1 MHLGKAGAAPAPA
14 YRGRPHVSLAA
25 RSFDRCGNE
34 QARYK
39 RPARFV
45 FAGSRSEIQEFRNG
59 MHAGIRC
66 VVAKSRSTSACFDAI
81 RAADALRKP
90 EWLTELTWL
99 TWLTFA
105 TPAKKPRLSRG

>member
-1 MHLGKAGAAPAPA
+1 MNQGKAGAVLVPAF
-14 YRGRPHVSLAA
+14 RGRPHGSLAA

-39 RPARFV
+39 RPAQFV
-45 FAGSRSEIQEFRNG
+45 FVGSQSEIQEFRNG

-66 VVAKSRSTSACFDAI
+66 VVAEGRSTSACFDAI

-90 EWLTELTWL
+90 HWLTWL

-105 TPAKKPRLSRG
+105 TPAKKPRLPRG